1 MQVKYRRYGT
11 YAAFRLSRPRGHAIW
26 KLRSNADVPDAA
38 VKLTDNRE
46 IAPYPW
52 HHADDER

>member
-1 MQVKYRRYGT
+1 M
-11 YAAFRLSRPRGHAIW
+11 PI
-26 KLRSNADVPDAA
+26 VPDAA

-52 HHADDER
+52 HHADDERRNEMGR